1 MPFIQLDVALG
12 GNWSYHFGIGCIGS
26 LSQGMFRVLS
36 MLKMAHFQEHII
48 DCKEKTENLISRSL
62 PHYLGRSLGKKCFGC
77 IPLLGQTF
85 PHKYFHM
92 GQGEKHFK
100 RRSTTFGKVWVQG

>member
-62 PHYLGRSLGKKCFGC
+62 PHYLGRSLGKNV
-77 IPLLGQTF
+77 LDA
-85 PHKYFHM
+85 FHY
-92 GQGEKHFK
+92 
-100 RRSTTFGKVWVQG
+100 